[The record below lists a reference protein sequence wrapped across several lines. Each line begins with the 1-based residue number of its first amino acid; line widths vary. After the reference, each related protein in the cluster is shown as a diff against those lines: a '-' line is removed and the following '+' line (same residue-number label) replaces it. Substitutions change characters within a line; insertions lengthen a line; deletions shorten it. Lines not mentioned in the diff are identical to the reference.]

1 MSRTSR
7 YPGLAQTTKEYVEK
21 ALCEG
26 DDAITAREEL
36 AIARLA
42 SNDVVAMWAAARESD
57 KATPQTKELAN
68 TLVIDSMERVASIAL
83 TAARAK
89 AAMTP
94 ATVINVIVPIVQRA
108 VAIVY
113 AELANLPDFAE
124 RIHRRISDELKMEI
138 STPSIASVGRTVE
151 WIDDT
156 VPKID
161 SNVIETE
168 AVH

>member
-1 MSRTSR
+1 MGKTR
-7 YPGLAQTTKEYVEK
+7 YPGLAAVTREFVEK
-21 ALCEG
+21 ALEDG
-26 DDAITAREEL
+26 DEAITAREEL

-42 SNDVVAMWAAARESD
+42 SNDSVAMWSATRESD
-57 KATPQTKELAN
+57 KVTPQTRELAN
-68 TLVIDSMERVASIAL
+68 EVVIASMERVASIAL

-113 AELANLPDFAE
+113 AELASLPDFAE
-124 RIHRRISDELKMEI
+124 RIHRRISDELKLEI
-138 STPSIASVGRTVE
+138 STPSIAAVGRTVE
-151 WIDDT
+151 MIDDT
-156 VPKID
+156 VPQMSD
-161 SNVIETE
+161 DVIETE